1 MSHIPEAAIASMS
14 GSMRDHL
21 FWVANASPS
30 ATPYPGRNI
39 ATMRALE
46 RRGLVVGDRVGDDG
60 TAARRPVIAWRLTDK
75 GHAVRSALAG
85 KWGAS

>member
-46 RRGLVVGDRVGDDG
+46 RLSHVGIPKYDTDDCHDHADAAEAQILHMRD
-60 TAARRPVIAWRLTDK
+60 AARE
-75 GHAVRSALAG
+75 ALALVEDT
-85 KWGAS
+85 